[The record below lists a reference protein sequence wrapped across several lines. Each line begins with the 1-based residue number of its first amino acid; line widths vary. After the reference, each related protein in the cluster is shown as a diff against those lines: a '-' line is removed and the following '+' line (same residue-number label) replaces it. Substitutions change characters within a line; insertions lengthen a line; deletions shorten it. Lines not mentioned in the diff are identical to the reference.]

1 MWAFFGR
8 VEDVAACLPGAS
20 LDGGEKDGVVN
31 GKMRVKVGPISAEF
45 SGVAQ
50 ITRDEAAHRGAIVG
64 SGRDTRSNSATRGIV
79 AYSVKPDEGGAG
91 SRVDVD
97 VGYTLTGMLAQF
109 GRSGLVQ
116 DIASRLT
123 AAFAQNLE
131 ARLSAGS
138 DGAAAPPLVRE
149 LNAGSL
155 ITTVLLGRVKD
166 LVQKDLRPRLTRS
179 RGGVERRISKLERS
193 SCLSYGEGPM
203 GKFSAIYDR
212 SRVPLYLQVASVMR
226 QRINSGYW
234 AEGEQISTLE
244 ELEEEFSL
252 ARVTIRQAIELL
264 RAEGLLQAQQGR
276 GTFVSGRPV
285 NNRWLNLAT
294 DFDSLVES
302 IRNNVLKRV
311 FIQRDA
317 EPPVLIPGE
326 GNPANAYTFFRSV
339 QFNSGKP
346 FSVVNLHLDQRLFLR
361 DSKRFTRSAALPKIV
376 EMEDVVITHAYQ
388 RFTIGVADPETADL
402 LEIGLGEPTADCQL
416 TSSTTRTSRSTS
428 PTSTTSR
435 IASFCAAICFSTAHR
450 ATRPAPAPRARRPRS
465 PLHIGPDPAAS

>member
-1 MWAFFGR
+1 
-8 VEDVAACLPGAS
+8 
-20 LDGGEKDGVVN
+20 
-31 GKMRVKVGPISAEF
+31 
-45 SGVAQ
+45 
-50 ITRDEAAHRGAIVG
+50 
-64 SGRDTRSNSATRGIV
+64 
-79 AYSVKPDEGGAG
+79 
-91 SRVDVD
+91 
-97 VGYTLTGMLAQF
+97 
-109 GRSGLVQ
+109 
-116 DIASRLT
+116 
-123 AAFAQNLE
+123 
-131 ARLSAGS
+131 
-138 DGAAAPPLVRE
+138 
-149 LNAGSL
+149 
-155 ITTVLLGRVKD
+155 
-166 LVQKDLRPRLTRS
+166 
-179 RGGVERRISKLERS
+179 
-193 SCLSYGEGPM
+193 M

-276 GTFVSGRPV
+276 GTFVSGRAV
-285 NNRWLNLAT
+285 NNRWLDLAT

-326 GNPANAYTFFRSV
+326 GTLAKAYTFLRSV

-346 FSVVNLHLDQRLFLR
+346 FSVVNLHLDQKLFLR

-388 RFTIGVADPETADL
+388 KFTIGVADPETADL

-416 TSSTTRTSRSTS
+416 TVLDDKDIAIYVADIHYLKNCFVLRSDLLKHS
-428 PTSTTSR
+428 PPPQV
-435 IASFCAAICFSTAHR
+435 AGAMAQ
-450 ATRPAPAPRARRPRS
+450 
-465 PLHIGPDPAAS
+465 AASAAARYPKPGFRSSQTPQRS

>member
-1 MWAFFGR
+1 
-8 VEDVAACLPGAS
+8 
-20 LDGGEKDGVVN
+20 
-31 GKMRVKVGPISAEF
+31 
-45 SGVAQ
+45 
-50 ITRDEAAHRGAIVG
+50 
-64 SGRDTRSNSATRGIV
+64 
-79 AYSVKPDEGGAG
+79 
-91 SRVDVD
+91 
-97 VGYTLTGMLAQF
+97 
-109 GRSGLVQ
+109 
-116 DIASRLT
+116 
-123 AAFAQNLE
+123 
-131 ARLSAGS
+131 
-138 DGAAAPPLVRE
+138 
-149 LNAGSL
+149 
-155 ITTVLLGRVKD
+155 
-166 LVQKDLRPRLTRS
+166 
-179 RGGVERRISKLERS
+179 
-193 SCLSYGEGPM
+193 M

-234 AEGEQISTLE
+234 GEGEQISTLE

-276 GTFVSGRPV
+276 GTFVSGRAV
-285 NNRWLNLAT
+285 NNRWLDLAT
-294 DFDSLVES
+294 DFHSLVES

-317 EPPVLIPGE
+317 EPPALIPGE
-326 GNPANAYTFFRSV
+326 GNPANAYTFLRSV

-416 TSSTTRTSRSTS
+416 TVVDDKDVAIYVADIHYLKNCFVLRSDLLKNS
-428 PTSTTSR
+428 PPYQ
-435 IASFCAAICFSTAHR
+435 ASGAKARAASA
-450 ATRPAPAPRARRPRS
+450 AAVPKPG
-465 PLHIGPDPAAS
+465 PLVAPDPADS

>member
-1 MWAFFGR
+1 
-8 VEDVAACLPGAS
+8 
-20 LDGGEKDGVVN
+20 
-31 GKMRVKVGPISAEF
+31 
-45 SGVAQ
+45 
-50 ITRDEAAHRGAIVG
+50 
-64 SGRDTRSNSATRGIV
+64 
-79 AYSVKPDEGGAG
+79 
-91 SRVDVD
+91 
-97 VGYTLTGMLAQF
+97 
-109 GRSGLVQ
+109 
-116 DIASRLT
+116 
-123 AAFAQNLE
+123 
-131 ARLSAGS
+131 
-138 DGAAAPPLVRE
+138 
-149 LNAGSL
+149 
-155 ITTVLLGRVKD
+155 
-166 LVQKDLRPRLTRS
+166 
-179 RGGVERRISKLERS
+179 
-193 SCLSYGEGPM
+193 M

-244 ELEEEFSL
+244 QLEEEFSL

-264 RAEGLLQAQQGR
+264 RADGLLQAQQGR
-276 GTFVSGRPV
+276 GTFVSGRAV

-326 GNPANAYTFFRSV
+326 GTLAKAYTFLRSV

-416 TSSTTRTSRSTS
+416 TVLDDNDIAIYVADIHYLKNCFVLRSDLVKHS
-428 PTSTTSR
+428 PPPGVAGPMAR
-435 IASFCAAICFSTAHR
+435 KARAAAAGKAVETGLPIE
-450 ATRPAPAPRARRPRS
+450 
-465 PLHIGPDPAAS
+465 PDHAES

>member
-1 MWAFFGR
+1 
-8 VEDVAACLPGAS
+8 
-20 LDGGEKDGVVN
+20 
-31 GKMRVKVGPISAEF
+31 
-45 SGVAQ
+45 
-50 ITRDEAAHRGAIVG
+50 
-64 SGRDTRSNSATRGIV
+64 
-79 AYSVKPDEGGAG
+79 
-91 SRVDVD
+91 
-97 VGYTLTGMLAQF
+97 
-109 GRSGLVQ
+109 
-116 DIASRLT
+116 
-123 AAFAQNLE
+123 
-131 ARLSAGS
+131 
-138 DGAAAPPLVRE
+138 
-149 LNAGSL
+149 
-155 ITTVLLGRVKD
+155 
-166 LVQKDLRPRLTRS
+166 
-179 RGGVERRISKLERS
+179 
-193 SCLSYGEGPM
+193 M

-276 GTFVSGRPV
+276 GTFVSGRAV
-285 NNRWLNLAT
+285 NNRWLDLAT
-294 DFDSLVES
+294 DFHSLVES

-317 EPPVLIPGE
+317 EPPALIPGE
-326 GNPANAYTFFRSV
+326 GNPANAYTFLRSV

-388 RFTIGVADPETADL
+388 RFTIGVDPETADL

-416 TSSTTRTSRSTS
+416 TVVDDKDVAIYVADIHYLKNCFVLRSDLLKNS
-428 PTSTTSR
+428 PPR
-435 IASFCAAICFSTAHR
+435 QVAGAKARAASAAAV
-450 ATRPAPAPRARRPRS
+450 PEPG
-465 PLHIGPDPAAS
+465 PLVAPDPADS